1 MANKNDMKRYL
12 ANWDDEL
19 NGAMLY
25 DAMAEK
31 EKDSR
36 IAGIYA
42 KLAETERNHAKTWE
56 DNIRTAGGEI
66 PKFRAS

>member
-1 MANKNDMKRYL
+1 MENKNDIKRYI

-25 DAMAEK
+25 EAMAVK

-36 IAGIYA
+36 IAGIYG
-42 KLAETERNHAKTWE
+42 KLAETERLHAKT
-56 DNIRTAGGEI
+56 
-66 PKFRAS
+66 